1 MSAQS
6 PKLRA
11 FLSGVPCGTI
21 TENAHGALSF
31 SYDESYHGV
40 PLSLSMPVGLA
51 PFDDH
56 TVRPYL
62 MGAAKQNS
70 PCETYRELGSNAPEK
85 QRPPIFSSL
94 GSTVLITKRLA
105 SCPR

>member
-6 PKLRA
+6 PKLRV

-40 PLSLSMPVGLA
+40 PLSLSMP
-51 PFDDH
+51 
-56 TVRPYL
+56 
-62 MGAAKQNS
+62 GAA
-70 PCETYRELGSNAPEK
+70 PTAVCPL
-85 QRPPIFSSL
+85 SSVR
-94 GSTVLITKRLA
+94 SAMT
-105 SCPR
+105 